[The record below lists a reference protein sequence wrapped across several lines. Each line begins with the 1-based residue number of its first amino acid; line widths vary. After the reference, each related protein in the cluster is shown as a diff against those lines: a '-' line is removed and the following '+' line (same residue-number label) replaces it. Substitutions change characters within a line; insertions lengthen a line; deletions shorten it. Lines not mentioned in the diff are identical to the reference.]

1 MMEADSKEDGKIDL
15 EEWKEYVAKNPSLI
29 KNMNLP
35 YLKWVL
41 QFCSYHHLLF
51 SSSFLCL
58 VMIS

>member
-51 SSSFLCL
+51 CSSF
-58 VMIS
+58 

>member
-41 QFCSYHHLLF
+41 QFSSYHHLLF
-51 SSSFLCL
+51 CSSF
-58 VMIS
+58 